1 MLKICFFLHVGLSII
16 SITQNLNNLK
26 SCARKRIPKHA
37 GLRMSLR
44 NSLRST
50 EFITLLNNLGCCF
63 SYDGILRVDTKWAN
77 ALPENDDSY
86 TKVLKNIISGYFTQA
101 SANNAHYVQESTSQH
116 VRNAVSYQRGCLG
129 NKANIWKKSTSSRRR
144 PRSLL
149 VQDIPLQEFE
159 AVEDL
164 SLPAYFSEICCSQLF
179 PEDILKNV
187 CIRQLWIEHGFLS
200 VM

>member
-1 MLKICFFLHVGLSII
+1 MKICFFLHVGLSII
-16 SITQNLNNLK
+16 SIAQNFNNLK

-63 SYDGILRVDTKWAN
+63 SYDDILRVDTKWAN

-101 SANNAHYVQESTSQH
+101 SANNAHYVQE
-116 VRNAVSYQRGCLG
+116 A
-129 NKANIWKKSTSSRRR
+129 
-144 PRSLL
+144 PRSTL
-149 VQDIPLQEFE
+149 ET
-159 AVEDL
+159 
-164 SLPAYFSEICCSQLF
+164 LF
-179 PEDILKNV
+179 CINV
-187 CIRQLWIEHGFLS
+187 AALGIRQIFGKSRHHHEGDLDRYWFKIFHYKSLKLSKIFLCQHIFPKS
-200 VM
+200 VVASYFQKIY

>member
-1 MLKICFFLHVGLSII
+1 M
-16 SITQNLNNLK
+16 
-26 SCARKRIPKHA
+26 RKKA
-37 GLRMSLR
+37 NTKTCWLRMSLR

-63 SYDGILRVDTKWAN
+63 SYDDILRVDTKWAN

-116 VRNAVSYQRGCLG
+116 VRNAVLYQRGCLG